1 MIPAWWRWMYWADP
15 AAWTVYGLM
24 LSQLGDRME
33 IIHVPGQ
40 PNQPVSEFLKEY
52 LGLQDKYFALV
63 TALHIALIT
72 VFGVVFCI
80 SIKYLKFQR
89 R

>member
-1 MIPAWWRWMYWADP
+1 MYWADP

-33 IIHVPGQ
+33 LIHVPGQ
-40 PNQPVSEFLKEY
+40 PDQPVSEFLKEY
-52 LGLQDKYFALV
+52 LGLQDKYFSLV
-63 TALHIALIT
+63 TALHIALIK
-72 VFGVVFCI
+72 VFGFVFCI
-80 SIKYLKFQR
+80 SIKFLKFQR